1 MSAAKTGAEAHK
13 DVEKLSFEDALKQ
26 LEEIVRQLESGEA
39 PLEKSIELYERG
51 TALKAHCEARLKLA
65 EAKVEKIT
73 LSASGEASGTAPLDI
88 E

>member
-1 MSAAKTGAEAHK
+1 MATSKAEI
-13 DVEKLSFEDALKQ
+13 DKLSFEDALAQ
-26 LEEIVRQLESGEA
+26 LEKIVAQLESGEA

-51 TALKAHCEARLKLA
+51 TALKAHCEARLKAA

-73 LSASGEASGTAPLDI
+73 LSAGGEATGTEPLDV

>member
-1 MSAAKTGAEAHK
+1 MTAATS
-13 DVEKLSFEDALKQ
+13 DIEKLSFEEALAQ
-26 LEEIVRQLESGEA
+26 LEKIVSQLESGEA

-51 TALKAHCEARLKLA
+51 TALKAHCEARLKAA

-73 LSASGEASGTAPLDI
+73 LSAAGEPTGTQPLDV

>member
-1 MSAAKTGAEAHK
+1 MASPIAT
-13 DVEKLSFEDALKQ
+13 DMEKLSFEDALAQ
-26 LEEIVRQLESGEA
+26 LEKIVSQLESGEA

-51 TALKAHCEARLKLA
+51 TALKAHCEARLKAA

-73 LSASGEASGTAPLDI
+73 LSANGEPSGTAPLDV

>member
-1 MSAAKTGAEAHK
+1 MAAPAS
-13 DVEKLSFEDALKQ
+13 DIDKLSFEDALAQ
-26 LEEIVRQLESGEA
+26 LEKIVSQLESGEA

-51 TALKAHCEARLKLA
+51 TELKAHCEARLKAA

-73 LSASGEASGTAPLDI
+73 LSAGGEATGTEPLDV

>member
-1 MSAAKTGAEAHK
+1 MSAAKADAHK
-13 DVEKLSFEDALKQ
+13 DIEKMSFEEALAQ
-26 LEEIVRQLESGEA
+26 LEKIVGQLESGEA

-73 LSASGEASGTAPLDI
+73 LSANGEPAGTAPLDI
-88 E
+88 D

>member
-1 MSAAKTGAEAHK
+1 MAAPAS
-13 DVEKLSFEDALKQ
+13 DIEKLSFEDALAQ
-26 LEEIVRQLESGEA
+26 LEKIVSQLESGEA

-51 TALKAHCEARLKLA
+51 TALKAHCEARLKAA

-73 LSASGEASGTAPLDI
+73 LSAGGEPTGTEPLDV

>member
-1 MSAAKTGAEAHK
+1 MPAAKTAPDAN
-13 DVEKLSFEDALKQ
+13 DVARLSFEDALKQ
-26 LEEIVRQLESGEA
+26 LEDIVRQLESGEA

-73 LSASGEASGTAPLDI
+73 HNTKGEPDGTAPLDV

>member
-1 MSAAKTGAEAHK
+1 MAAPAS
-13 DVEKLSFEDALKQ
+13 DIDKLSFEEALAQ
-26 LEEIVRQLESGEA
+26 LEKIVSQLESGEA

-51 TALKAHCEARLKLA
+51 TALKAHCEARLKAA

-73 LSASGEASGTAPLDI
+73 LSAGGEATGTEPLDV

>member
-1 MSAAKTGAEAHK
+1 MAAATS
-13 DVEKLSFEDALKQ
+13 DIEKLSFEEALAQ
-26 LEEIVRQLESGEA
+26 LEKIVSQLESGEA

-51 TALKAHCEARLKLA
+51 TALKAHCEARLKAA

-73 LSASGEASGTAPLDI
+73 LSAGGEPVGTEPLDV

>member
-1 MSAAKTGAEAHK
+1 MATSGAEI
-13 DVEKLSFEDALKQ
+13 DKLSFEDALAQ
-26 LEEIVRQLESGEA
+26 LEKIVSQLESGEA

-51 TALKAHCEARLKLA
+51 TALKAHCEARLKAA

-73 LSASGEASGTAPLDI
+73 LSAGGEPTGTEPLDV

>member
-1 MSAAKTGAEAHK
+1 MPTPNA
-13 DVEKLSFEDALKQ
+13 DIEKMNFEDALAQ
-26 LEEIVRQLESGEA
+26 LEQIVAQLESGNA

-51 TALKAHCEARLKLA
+51 TKLKAHCEARLKAA

-73 LSASGEASGTAPLDI
+73 LSSSGEPTGTAPLDV

>member
-1 MSAAKTGAEAHK
+1 MATSKAEI
-13 DVEKLSFEDALKQ
+13 EKLSFEDALAQ
-26 LEEIVRQLESGEA
+26 LEKIVAQLESGEA

-51 TALKAHCEARLKLA
+51 TALKAHCEARLKAA

-73 LSASGEASGTAPLDI
+73 LSAGGEAAGTEPLDV